1 MIKDILNIKEKLKEL
16 SLEEQNR
23 LIEEF
28 RSFLIKS
35 PQDFNNLYMELENI
49 PADPIREAY
58 SFDDATSLEL
68 NRVSSE
74 LKDSGIS
81 VWPKFYSKEKISALK
96 NLANKCLNNAQTWL
110 KSASD
115 EFSIHKDNELGCEH
129 MGSKDSLRTGRT
141 RTRFLSKRSEHNN
154 SPVNELFSD
163 LRINQ
168 VGRLLYDAHAFKSYF
183 LFERLVP
190 SNISDSW
197 HIDGILDQYKAM
209 ILLED
214 VSEKQGPMFFKPNSK
229 SLLDN
234 KLKPL
239 LYTTFAHG
247 RNWGC
252 YPYKSI
258 IDDLGIQTFKCTGTA
273 GDAIFFD
280 TLNLHRGSICKSG
293 QRLGIVAYLGVE
305 TARNQVLRFL
315 GVE

>member
-23 LIEEF
+23 LTEEF

-129 MGSKDSLRTGRT
+129 LGSKDSLRTTGRT
-141 RTRFLSKRSEHNN
+141 RTRFLSKKSEHRH
-154 SPVNELFSD
+154 SLINELFAD

-168 VGRLLYDAHAFKSYF
+168 VGRLLSGAHAFKGYF
-183 LFERLVP
+183 LFERLQP
-190 SNISDSW
+190 SSVSDRW

-214 VSEKQGPMFFKPNSK
+214 VGE
-229 SLLDN
+229 
-234 KLKPL
+234 
-239 LYTTFAHG
+239 
-247 RNWGC
+247 
-252 YPYKSI
+252 
-258 IDDLGIQTFKCTGTA
+258 
-273 GDAIFFD
+273 
-280 TLNLHRGSICKSG
+280 
-293 QRLGIVAYLGVE
+293 
-305 TARNQVLRFL
+305 
-315 GVE
+315 